1 MESFDRL
8 TAVAAPLALSN
19 VDTDLLI
26 PARYMKG
33 LTRDALGRQLFH
45 ELRYAEDGAER
56 DDFILNH
63 PQCRTAR
70 ILVGAANFGCGS
82 SREHAVW
89 ALADFGIRCVI
100 ASSFGDIFAANA
112 RRNGLLLVTLPE
124 TQCALL
130 RTALAESQYAP
141 ITVDL
146 IEQQIALAS
155 GENLPFRIDPAD
167 RQALLEG
174 LDDIARTLRHEDA
187 IARFEAR
194 A

>member
-33 LTRDALGRQLFH
+33 LTRDALGGQLFH
-45 ELRYAEDGAER
+45 ELRYAADGTPQ

-63 PQCRTAR
+63 PQCRAAK
-70 ILVGAANFGCGS
+70 ILVAAANFGCGS

-112 RRNGLLLVTLPE
+112 RRNGLLLITLPE
-124 TQCALL
+124 AQCAML
-130 RTALAESQYAP
+130 RTAVAESQYAA

-146 IEQQIALAS
+146 VEQHITLTS
-155 GENLPFRIDPAD
+155 GETLPFRVDPAD

-174 LDDIARTLRHEDA
+174 LDDIDRSLRHEAA